1 MTKSRLGMA
10 CIDSRTS
17 KDYRLDRTKSTNHKS
32 IQCQRTPARALNNK
46 HPYKMCNTRKP
57 HLTGIQEFG
66 TAAHF
71 KDLTLGK
78 LDARVTK
85 GCFMGYESKSA
96 IVHGDS
102 LARHSLRG
110 RETKPSRPPRKMST
124 SKNLWQNLKKTNL
137 NRI

>member
-1 MTKSRLGMA
+1 MTAEQVRITVRIKQNPL
-10 CIDSRTS
+10 I
-17 KDYRLDRTKSTNHKS
+17 TKASNAKE
-32 IQCQRTPARALNNK
+32 RWRE
-46 HPYKMCNTRKP
+46 PYEMGNTRKP